1 MTDRQVII
9 NDYQEVPA
17 SDFMA
22 MQDYAQAGVD
32 ALVKYAIH
40 DGQAYAG
47 FTVTGS
53 GTFEVTIAPG
63 IYVSAGKMY
72 VTRAAATRDLVEYQ
86 PVANKVAVAIVVWG
100 ASVDQS
106 PEYRD
111 FVVNLETE
119 ETEARQVN
127 LERARIANLGTIGGV
142 ESGDP
147 QYPTIP
153 LDRIAIAYVI
163 LTPTGIEEIITNTV
177 NDLASSRRNDQRLDV
192 IEDWQALAEPRIST
206 IATDVANLSNA
217 QSGRVTSEDLFQVA
231 GDVARLKEAAGL
243 PDDYAD
249 YGADHFLD
257 EDETDTED
265 LEYLAKVEEGIRF
278 APANKATSELA
289 LFSSINA
296 QVTLTNGLL
305 LPKFTSALRTS
316 VTGYVGEQSI
326 TQYTQTSFDVV
337 QKAMSRQRIRFGQ
350 IFEVCTN
357 SAWWRSGSYDPV
369 TNIFTR
375 DGETFE
381 VVESFREHT
390 HNHLSYRIAQFWTD
404 SYEEPYWDVVT
415 STYTLNGAQV
425 AQTFLNSQAGW
436 LTGVDLTFTRRGTSG
451 NVHLTICEL
460 TPSGTPDLA
469 NAIQQTTID
478 FLNLRQY
485 PAATTV
491 SFTPTYLT
499 AGKRYAMVLTT
510 QGDHYIGMAD
520 GGAYLSGTFFY
531 STDGAYFAGDITKD
545 MMFGLRFAKFSGSR
559 VAVDLQPLNLDGGIA
574 GIDLLSSMVTPDAC
588 DLTFQVQLNT
598 GWVPVSEI
606 STNALAGLPPL
617 LPLQAVFQGTPDL
630 HAGLFL
636 AGSEVSVERPRTTFK
651 HISTPRILAGASD
664 TVRVEW
670 SLGNWNAPHHTFT
683 AVLRA
688 GGVDESPDVVEDTAL
703 PDNRL
708 RRVMTFN
715 LDAPVASFQIVAS
728 GTTTTALDVFLVEE
742 RVDIEF

>member
-22 MQDYAQAGVD
+22 MQDYARDGVD
-32 ALVKYAIH
+32 ALVKYTIH

-53 GTFEVTIAPG
+53 GTFEVTIQPG
-63 IYVSAGKMY
+63 IYVSAGKMFAA
-72 VTRAAATRDLVEYQ
+72 RAAATRDLVEYQ

-100 ASVDQS
+100 STVDQS

-153 LDRIAIAYVI
+153 LDRIAVAYVI
-163 LTPTGIEEIITNTV
+163 LSPTGIEEIITNTD

-192 IEDWQALAEPRIST
+192 IEDWKALAEPRIST

-217 QSGRVTSEDLFQVA
+217 QTGRVTMEDLFSVTA
-231 GDVARLKEAAGL
+231 DVARLKEAAGL

-249 YGADHFLD
+249 YGADHYLD
-257 EDETDTED
+257 EDESATDDVEF
-265 LEYLAKVEEGIRF
+265 LAKVEEGVRF
-278 APANKATSELA
+278 APENKNTTELA

-305 LPKFTSALRTS
+305 LPKFTSELRVS
-316 VTGYVGEQSI
+316 VDGYVGEQSI
-326 TQYTQTSFDVV
+326 TQYTQTSYEVV
-337 QKAMSRQRIRFGQ
+337 QKTMSRERIRWGQ
-350 IFEVCTN
+350 VYNYCTN
-357 SAWWRSGSYDPV
+357 SAWWRSGNYDPV

-375 DGETFE
+375 NGETFQVLSGNTSRNHQSIRLQQFWVDTYEDPYWE
-381 VVESFREHT
+381 VV
-390 HNHLSYRIAQFWTD
+390 TD
-404 SYEEPYWDVVT
+404 
-415 STYTLNGAQV
+415 TYTLNGAQV

-436 LTGVDLTFTRRGTSG
+436 LTGVDLYFTRRGTSG
-451 NVHLTICEL
+451 NVHLTLCEL
-460 TPSGTPDLA
+460 TPSGTPDLS
-469 NAIQQTTID
+469 NAIQQVTVD
-478 FLNLRQY
+478 FLDLKQY
-485 PAATTV
+485 PTATTV
-491 SFTPTYLT
+491 AFTPTYLT
-499 AGKRYAMVLTT
+499 AGKRYAAVLTT

-520 GGAYLSGTFFY
+520 GGDYLAGTFFY
-531 STDGAYFAGDITKD
+531 STDGAYYAGDITKD
-545 MMFGLRFAKFSGSR
+545 MMFGLRFAKFATSR
-559 VAVDLQPLNLDGGIA
+559 VAVDLQPLNLNGGIA
-574 GIDLLSSMVTPDAC
+574 GIDLLSSMVVPDAC

-606 STNALAGLPPL
+606 STNALVGLPPL
-617 LPLQAVFQGTPDL
+617 LPLQAIFQGTPDL
-630 HAGLFL
+630 HAGVFL
-636 AGSEVSVERPRTTFK
+636 AGSQVTVERPRTEFK
-651 HISTPRILAGASD
+651 HISTDRILASASD
-664 TVRVEW
+664 TIRIAWE
-670 SLGNWNAPHHTFT
+670 LGNWNAAHHAFA
-683 AVLRA
+683 AVIRA
-688 GGVDESPDVVEDTAL
+688 GGSDVAPDVVEDSPL

-708 RRVMTFN
+708 RRVMTWS
-715 LDAPVASFQIVAS
+715 LAAPISTFQIVAS
-728 GTTTTALDVFLVEE
+728 GTTTTALDVFHIEE